1 MSVRRISEDAKTF
14 VGYFNGCVRRSFD
27 IYELFLQ
34 TEVSLIT
41 DRIDTL

>member
-1 MSVRRISEDAKTF
+1 MSVSRISEDAKNL

-27 IYELFLQ
+27 IYELSLQ